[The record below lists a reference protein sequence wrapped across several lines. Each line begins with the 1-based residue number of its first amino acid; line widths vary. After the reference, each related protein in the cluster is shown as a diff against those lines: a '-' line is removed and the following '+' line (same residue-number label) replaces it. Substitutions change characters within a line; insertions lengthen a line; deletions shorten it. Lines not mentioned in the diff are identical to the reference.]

1 MTRRALIDPFVVGP
15 PRAVS
20 ARTRLFPSDVDET
33 VLREIGEHL
42 GSLLRSD
49 LAARC
54 RLGAGPKHLGRAK
67 RKRSLTSRCSSRWAG
82 AITRVVGDMWER
94 ELLNLDDLE
103 VRDRRELAEL
113 DRRLVLPVGKGKKK
127 KKRGYATKSE
137 RFQKQRRRQKLAA
150 RLSDTENRLTEGRL
164 SIVAGGKRLA
174 RKRHN
179 LEEAGITLEEWCHH
193 WDAKRMFIAA
203 DGEAGKAWGNETIRV
218 APHSNDEYTVTIR
231 LPAPLGHLSN
241 TPGRTPTYRLS
252 VPIRWH
258 HLAEDWNAQ
267 ASDDRAVGYHINYNA
282 DRERWYITAS
292 WSQPPKESSGV
303 KEAAKSGRCLAIDVN
318 SGHIDARILD
328 VHGNPIG
335 RPMRETIPERGSSAH
350 RLGVLREAV
359 SQLVKRVE
367 QQGVTVIAVE
377 KLNFADLRTRQKG
390 RRGKAGRAT
399 RRKVCGIPTAKFV
412 HTIAS
417 AAYRHDMA
425 VIAVDPAYTSI
436 WGARWWKKPLDRSCR
451 QRGDRHQAAAVVIG
465 RRSQGH
471 SAKRKSSQSPC
482 RPEDRYGKAT
492 VQQTA
497 NTTGMAHTTGNDRRE
512 RSHSVGVTTVGA
524 EP

>member
-1 MTRRALIDPFVVGP
+1 MTRRALTDPFVVGP

-20 ARTRLFPSDVDET
+20 TRTRLFLSDVDET
-33 VLREIGEHL
+33 VLREVGEHL

-54 RLGAGPKHLGRAK
+54 RLGTGPKHLGRAK

-94 ELLNLDDLE
+94 ELLNLEDLE
-103 VRDRRELAEL
+103 VRDRREIAEL
-113 DRRLVLPVGKGKKK
+113 DRRLVLPVGKGTK
-127 KKRGYATKSE
+127 KKRGYATRSE
-137 RFQKQRRRQKLAA
+137 RYQKQRRRQILAA
-150 RLSDTENRLTEGRL
+150 RMSATQQRLTEGRV
-164 SIVAGGKRLA
+164 SVVAGGKRLA
-174 RKRHN
+174 LKRHN
-179 LEEAGITLEEWCHH
+179 LKEAGITKEGWRHQ

-218 APHSNDEYTVTIR
+218 APHRDGEYAVTIR
-231 LPAPLGHLSN
+231 LPAPLAHLSN

-252 VPIRWH
+252 APAKWH
-258 HLAEDWNAQ
+258 HLAEDWNTQ
-267 ASDDRAVGYHINYNA
+267 ASADRAIGYAIDYNA
-282 DRERWYITAS
+282 DRGRWYITAS
-292 WSQPPKESSGV
+292 WSQAPKESPGI
-303 KEAAKSGRCLAIDVN
+303 KEAARSGRCLAIDLN

-335 RPMRETIPERGSSAH
+335 RPIRETIPERGSSAH
-350 RLGVLREAV
+350 RLGALREAI
-359 SQLVKRVE
+359 SRLVKHAQR
-367 QQGVTVIAVE
+367 QGVTVIAIE
-377 KLNFADLRTRQKG
+377 KLNFADIRTRQRG
-390 RRGKAGRAT
+390 RRGKAGKTT
-399 RRKVCGIPTAKFV
+399 RRKVCGIPTAKFA

-436 WGARWWKKPLDRSCR
+436 WGARYWKKPLDRSCR

-465 RRSQGH
+465 RRSQGY
-471 SAKRKSSQSPC
+471 SAKRKSSQRPC
-482 RPEDRYGKAT
+482 RPEDRPGKAT
-492 VQQTA
+492 VQPIA

-512 RSHSVGVTTVGA
+512 RSLVGVTTVGA